1 MRWLLNNTNLF
12 LLVLEAGDPEIEVL
26 GDLVSGES
34 QLFGSHMASYL
45 MCPLVMGETRE
56 LSVVSLIL
64 FIYLAAPGLSCGTQD
79 L

>member
-12 LLVLEAGDPEIEVL
+12 LVVLEAGDPEIKVL
-26 GDLVSGES
+26 ADSVSGES
-34 QLFGSHMASYL
+34 WILDSQMASYL

-56 LSVVSLIL
+56 LSVVS
-64 FIYLAAPGLSCGTQD
+64 FIYLAAPGLSCRTQD